1 MSADLRVTTR
11 LQGSVGILDIA
22 GDVTD
27 TADDPLLEAHQ
38 NVTNRGA
45 RRILLTIQPKSFMN
59 SAGIRVIMALAFQAE
74 KKKQGLRVTGLSPH
88 LVEIFNLVGLTSFL
102 TIHHSEKDALKGWV

>member
-27 TADDPLLEAHQ
+27 TADDPLFKAYQ
-38 NVTNRGA
+38 DVTNRGA
-45 RRILLTIQPKSFMN
+45 GKILFTVQH
-59 SAGIRVIMALAFQAE
+59 AFLNE
-74 KKKQGLRVTGLSPH
+74 
-88 LVEIFNLVGLTSFL
+88 
-102 TIHHSEKDALKGWV
+102 